1 MVPEEPIRVLVI
13 DDSAYSRR
21 AVTRML
27 EEHFPNLVNLQ
38 FTAKME
44 QSLDDIS
51 AWAAKVEMF
60 WTPRRFPGVR
70 GFRMDFE
77 FLIGSGDTD
86 RGHSAH
92 TIDGNQAGTKDN
104 AFNGFGYYNT
114 GLVLAPDLSNLMSL
128 RISPRWRPNASKQR
142 GNKIGFG
149 ADFFA
154 FVKVDEDAP
163 ISVPTIP
170 GETFL
175 GTEIDLVLEWQFTS
189 DLAMDARYG
198 IFFPGDAIAGSQP
211 MHFVYLGGS
220 YGF

>member
-1 MVPEEPIRVLVI
+1 
-13 DDSAYSRR
+13 
-21 AVTRML
+21 
-27 EEHFPNLVNLQ
+27 
-38 FTAKME
+38 
-44 QSLDDIS
+44 
-51 AWAAKVEMF
+51 MF

-142 GNKIGFG
+142 GSKIGFG

-154 FVKVDEDAP
+154 FVKVDEAARDKAL
-163 ISVPTIP
+163 I
-170 GETFL
+170 
-175 GTEIDLVLEWQFTS
+175 
-189 DLAMDARYG
+189 LADPEARD
-198 IFFPGDAIAGSQP
+198 P
-211 MHFVYLGGS
+211 LGGVHRMRVS
-220 YGF
+220 PEVVQHPFFKVRTDFGRLLLGQLSCLAAGHGGASGLNSAKCVPQDPQRLADALTLN